1 MQQAEWRQRLFARIL
16 VISIILLSLVL
27 GANLLSLLTRQREPE
42 TNSWILAL
50 VLVVLGFSYWAN
62 HKGYVWAGMPFVL
75 MLVLAVTFIQ
85 PPTESFSG
93 SNILAFMIPM
103 IASTYLIS
111 PNAVFILA
119 PLIVGD
125 LYLLAYWAGEGYWG
139 VYPSRTTIA
148 SIVLTAVVSWAG
160 AIATQNALRRERKLS
175 EHLEEM
181 VMERTRELRE
191 AQEELVRKEK
201 LAMLGQ
207 LAGGVGHEL
216 RNPLGVIK
224 NAAYF
229 LGMVLESP
237 EPEVQETL
245 EILENEVATSE
256 KIISSL
262 FDYAR
267 ARPPTRRKV
276 DVNDLIRAALS
287 RNVAPENVETVCRL
301 DETLPVILADPDQL
315 KQVFGN
321 VIFNG
326 IQAMPDGGQL
336 TVESKVSDDGW
347 IVVSIADTGIGI
359 LEENLD
365 KVFEPLFTTKAKG
378 IGLGL
383 AIVKTRLEEHG
394 GSIEAQ
400 SEAGKGSV
408 FTIKL
413 PLTVKN
419 EAAEG

>member
-1 MQQAEWRQRLFARIL
+1 MQQAEWRQTLFARIL
-16 VISIILLSLVL
+16 IVSIVLLFLVL
-27 GANLLSLLTRQREPE
+27 GANLLMMLTGQREPE
-42 TNSWILAL
+42 TNTQILAL
-50 VLVVLGFSYWAN
+50 VLLVLGFSYWAN
-62 HKGYVWAGMPFVL
+62 HKGYVWAGIPFVT

-111 PNAVFILA
+111 PHAVFVLA

-125 LYLLAYWAGEGYWG
+125 LYLLAFWAGEGYWG

-148 SIVLTAVVSWAG
+148 SIILTAVVSWAG
-160 AIATQNALRRERKLS
+160 AIATQNALSREKKLS
-175 EHLEEM
+175 EHLEEL
-181 VMERTRELRE
+181 VTERTRELRDT
-191 AQEELVRKEK
+191 QEELVRKEK

-229 LGMVLESP
+229 LNMVLESP
-237 EPEVQETL
+237 DPEVQETL
-245 EILENEVATSE
+245 EILEKEVTTSE

-267 ARPPTRRKV
+267 AKPPIRRKV
-276 DVNDLIRAALS
+276 DVNDLIYAALS
-287 RNVAPENVETVCRL
+287 RSSVPKNVEVIYQM

-321 VIFNG
+321 IIFNG
-326 IQAMPDGGQL
+326 IQAMPEGGQL
-336 TVESKVSDDGW
+336 VIESKVSDANW
-347 IVVSIADTGIGI
+347 VLVSITDTGTGI
-359 LEENLD
+359 SEENLP

-383 AIVKTRLEEHG
+383 AIVKTRVEEHR
-394 GSIEAQ
+394 GSVEVK
-400 SEAGKGSV
+400 SEAEKGSV

-413 PLTVKN
+413 PLTIKSKV
-419 EAAEG
+419 AEE